1 MPASYGE
8 IDELGAA
15 AVTNRL
21 HVKNLHAMI
30 LNRME
35 LDSNHLNYF
44 YGGLGPKLVA
54 VEDAEPIHE
63 IFA

>member
-1 MPASYGE
+1 
-8 IDELGAA
+8 
-15 AVTNRL
+15 
-21 HVKNLHAMI
+21 MI

-35 LDSNHLNYF
+35 LDPNHLNYF